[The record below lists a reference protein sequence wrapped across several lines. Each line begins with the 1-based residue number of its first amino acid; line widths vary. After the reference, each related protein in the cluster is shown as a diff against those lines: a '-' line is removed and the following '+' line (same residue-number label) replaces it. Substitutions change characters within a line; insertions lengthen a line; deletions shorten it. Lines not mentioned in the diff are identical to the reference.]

1 MSLLYAL
8 TGCFDAPGGNVLF
21 PVPPARSV
29 TGEDLPAAKRKAPTL
44 GLGERPLGPAQSG
57 NVTTRELYR
66 AILEGKPYPVRGLI
80 GFGSNMLLAH
90 IDGGHGRKALAA
102 LEFYAHCDLFM
113 TPDRANSPTWCCPSR
128 LASSARPCGSVSTS
142 ARRRS
147 RTIQFRPAVV
157 PPLGEA
163 RPDTDIV
170 FDLAARLGLGAQFW
184 DGDIEAAYRHQ
195 LAPPA
200 SRSSSCAPRP
210 AACVCRCKRAT
221 RNTQSTDANGKP
233 RGFATPS
240 RRVELYSQ
248 TFLDHGYAPL
258 PDFERTADRS
268 RRRVPTWPR
277 VFRWC

>member
-90 IDGGHGRKALAA
+90 VDGGHGRKALAA

-113 TPDRANSPTWCCPSR
+113 TPTAELADVVLPVASCFEREALRIGFDVSPEAQSH
-128 LASSARPCGSVSTS
+128 V
-142 ARRRS
+142 
-147 RTIQFRPAVV
+147 QFRPAVV

-184 DGDIEAAYRHQ
+184 EGDIEACVPSPTGTPWYHAR
-195 LAPPA
+195 AVARRPEWPA
-200 SRSSSCAPRP
+200 FAVANTLRE
-210 AACVCRCKRAT
+210 VCRAGRERQAARLRHAVAPGRTLFADLPRSRLRA
-221 RNTQSTDANGKP
+221 AA
-233 RGFATPS
+233 GF
-240 RRVELYSQ
+240 
-248 TFLDHGYAPL
+248 H
-258 PDFERTADRS
+258 RTADRS
-268 RRRVPTWPR
+268 HGAT
-277 VFRWC
+277 